1 MDQFVNYFS
10 PGGHF
15 GKITIAL
22 LLSGFA
28 LISPA
33 QSVALNENSSPP
45 ALFEKIWDSATLY
58 NNPENPVLQS
68 FSLVGRYH
76 GQYWSV
82 DADQGKADGWD
93 NRRIIFGFQTAL
105 YEDFLFEVQ
114 MHVNE
119 SLSPVYKGLYVGFLK
134 WAPKDTEFSAS
145 LGRLDYV
152 YTGMERTTSSKKI
165 STFERGLLVN
175 QLMPGEVFG
184 LYGTGKI
191 DAYTVQAGLFT
202 GATKEEFGD
211 FNSGFAST
219 LGVEHALPLFFDQG
233 ELHLDFL
240 YNDSDQENTS
250 FKPYRNVVSLWH
262 QGRLGPFSMGIDISG
277 GDQGLDGQSNVWGL
291 TLLPGYEFAHNLLI
305 TGDALQWV
313 LRYHYAKSSGFN
325 GLLLPKRYEQEVAT
339 GTGDHYQAFYLG
351 INYFLNDDK
360 LKVMAGAE
368 YARMK
373 DSPGDGGDYMG
384 WTYLAGL
391 RLYF

>member
-1 MDQFVNYFS
+1 M
-10 PGGHF
+10 P
-15 GKITIAL
+15 A
-22 LLSGFA
+22 
-28 LISPA
+28 A
-33 QSVALNENSSPP
+33 QSAARDKNSSPP
-45 ALFEKIWDSATLY
+45 ALFENIWDAATLY
-58 NNPENPVLQS
+58 NNPENPAVQS

-114 MHVNE
+114 IHANE
-119 SLSPVYKGLYVGFLK
+119 SLSPVYRGLYVGFIK
-134 WAPKDTEFSAS
+134 WAPKDIDYSAS

-165 STFERGLLVN
+165 STIERGLLVN

-191 DAYTVQAGLFT
+191 GAHTVQAGLFT
-202 GATKEEFGD
+202 GATKGEFGD
-211 FNSGFAST
+211 FHSGLAST

-240 YNDSDQENTS
+240 YNDSDREDTS

-262 QGRLGPFSMGIDISG
+262 QGRLGPFSMGIDITG
-277 GDQGLDGQSNVWGL
+277 GSQGLDGQSNVWGL
-291 TLLPGYEFAHNLLI
+291 TLLPGYKIAHNALI
-305 TGDALQWV
+305 DGDALQMV
-313 LRYHYAKSSGFN
+313 LRYQYAKSKESN
-325 GLLLPKRYEQEVAT
+325 GLLLPSRYEQEVAT
-339 GTGDHYQAFYLG
+339 GAGDRYQALYLG

-360 LKVMAGAE
+360 FKIMAGAE
-368 YARMK
+368 HARMK
-373 DSPGDGGDYMG
+373 DAPGDGGNYQG
-384 WTYLAGL
+384 WTYLAGI